1 MQTRFCCFKLI
12 MCYIKYYINRK
23 SMSKCNIDKTNLM
36 MIAEFFYVFHS
47 ISDPITQE
55 LVLCFTLE
63 MMHLTIKTGK

>member
-1 MQTRFCCFKLI
+1 
-12 MCYIKYYINRK
+12 
-23 SMSKCNIDKTNLM
+23 MSKCNIDKTNLM